1 MYMACILK
9 EKSFVPNIHTIKGTE
24 NGFHL
29 ISTVMVLQKYFYKKR
44 KIKNVKTKNIQ
55 VVVLIN
61 RCNTENKK
69 I

>member
-1 MYMACILK
+1 MYMACIQK

-44 KIKNVKTKNIQ
+44 KIKMLKQ
-55 VVVLIN
+55 
-61 RCNTENKK
+61 K
-69 I
+69 IYR